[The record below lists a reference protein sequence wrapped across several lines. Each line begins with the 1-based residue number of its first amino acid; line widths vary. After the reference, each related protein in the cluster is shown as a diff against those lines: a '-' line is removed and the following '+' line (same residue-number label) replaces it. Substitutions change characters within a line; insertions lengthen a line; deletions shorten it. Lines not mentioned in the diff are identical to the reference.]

1 MRDEDNCLAAPR
13 VNAAYFLLQ
22 FAAAHRI
29 ESREWL
35 VHQDDVRVRGERAGN
50 ADALLLTA
58 GQLLWVALQKRGID
72 AQHSDERGEPRR
84 RFRRAPFEEAGHREY
99 VVGRRPTR
107 KKARR
112 LDHIA
117 DAAPELFRFR
127 FANVLAV
134 DFDLSFVGGDHR
146 IDHAQH
152 RRFAAARRADKDEKS
167 AARDLERKIH
177 NRRRG
182 GEVLRHIAQL
192 DHRFLRARPSSISKI
207 KFAKSASRMTGIAPT
222 KTRSRAYCPMP

>member
-72 AQHSDERGEPRR
+72 AQHSDERGEPRGA
-84 RFRRAPFEEAGHREY
+84 FRRGAFEEMRHRKN
-99 VVGRRPTR
+99 VGSRRPMR
-107 KKARR
+107 KK
-112 LDHIA
+112 
-117 DAAPELFRFR
+117 
-127 FANVLAV
+127 
-134 DFDLSFVGGDHR
+134 
-146 IDHAQH
+146 
-152 RRFAAARRADKDEKS
+152 
-167 AARDLERKIH
+167 
-177 NRRRG
+177 
-182 GEVLRHIAQL
+182 
-192 DHRFLRARPSSISKI
+192 
-207 KFAKSASRMTGIAPT
+207 
-222 KTRSRAYCPMP
+222 